1 MPAYESAAP
10 QMLHGVSQQI
20 PRARLPGQV
29 TAQLNCLS
37 DPVTGLRRRPG
48 VQQQFDFALT
58 DATNASIKAW
68 YADVAGVQV
77 HVVLNCA
84 TGAIKILG
92 SDYSVLATLAG
103 GAYLT
108 SASPSTIRATT
119 VGNEMFL
126 LNTAKV
132 PTEVAAA
139 AGTDPTMRGFF
150 YVAAG
155 AFNKT
160 YTVEVQSSV
169 GTITASYTTPTG
181 AGAGDAALSTPE
193 YIAEQLTTTLDGVKA
208 TAGLAS
214 VTRTSAYV
222 YMQGSVGTTDVVVN
236 SPTGSVYVV
245 VSKDSYVLTTGS
257 LPAQLPAGADGYV
270 MRVGDV
276 RVPQYFAYDSTSTAW
291 LESGAF
297 GSPAGITN
305 MPVSITKVAGTWTL
319 VTTDFEGRLAGDDDT
334 ASNPSPKFLEY
345 GITGMGTYQGR
356 LVLLGGPYVRLSAS
370 NKPRRMYRSTV
381 TALIDS
387 DPIEVSSS
395 ANSSASYEYAEP
407 FQKDLLLWSRGYQA
421 LIPSGNT
428 AITPRTATVVLTS
441 THATDTTAAPVSL
454 GRTMMYASPVSTDFF
469 GVLEMVPSSYT
480 DSQYISNPAT
490 EHLPKYLA
498 GRCRFAVASSVIS
511 MVLFAPSGDTNS
523 LVVYEYMWDGDKK
536 VQQSW
541 HTWTFQYPIASA
553 YFAADKIVLLFVQNE
568 HVVGGVLDPK
578 IGQFTEAVTR
588 RPFMDLYDDVTITA
602 NAVTVPTWLQ
612 SFDPAGYEDVSL
624 ARTTGDL
631 AGELVGIA
639 TRGATTLTT
648 VRSQDSG
655 AAAIGFTYQS
665 LVSPTPPVLRDYKDE
680 PITTDQHTLLRFI
693 VGTKNS
699 AEYKVVVSDTNSPAG
714 GDLSVGTLY
723 WSSAELDIGVARVA
737 GESSAVVPCRT
748 DADSTLVS
756 LYTNGLGELNITSLE
771 YVGKFIMKIK
781 RR

>member
-1 MPAYESAAP
+1 MPAYEGAAP

-58 DATNASIKAW
+58 DATATSIKAW
-68 YADVAGVQV
+68 YADVAGAQV

-84 TGAIKILG
+84 DGTVKILG
-92 SDYSVLATLAG
+92 SDYGVLATLAG

-108 SASPSTIRATT
+108 SANPSTIRATT

-126 LNTAKV
+126 LNTAVV

-150 YVAAG
+150 FIAAG

-160 YTVEVQSSV
+160 YTVEIQSSV
-169 GTITASYTTPTG
+169 GTISASYTTPTG
-181 AGAGDAALSTPE
+181 AAAGDAALSTPE
-193 YIAEQLTTTLDGVKA
+193 YIAQQLTATLDAAKA

-222 YMQGSVGTTDVVVN
+222 YTQGSVGTTAVVVN

-276 RVPQYFAYDSTSTAW
+276 RVPQYFAYNSTSTAW
-291 LESGAF
+291 LESGAY
-297 GSPAGITN
+297 GSPAGIEN

-319 VTTDFEGRLAGDDDT
+319 VTDDFEGRLAGDDDT

-381 TALIDS
+381 TAIIDS

-441 THATDTTAAPVSL
+441 THATDTTASPVAL
-454 GRTMMYASPVSTDFF
+454 GRTVMYASPVSTDFF
-469 GVLEMVPSSYT
+469 GVLEMVPSSST
-480 DSQYISNPAT
+480 DSQYISSPAT

-523 LVVYEYMWDGDKK
+523 LVVYEYVWDGDKK
-536 VQQSW
+536 VQQAW

-602 NAVTVPTWLQ
+602 NEVTVPTWLQ
-612 SFDPAGYEDVSL
+612 AFDPAGYADVSL
-624 ARTTGDL
+624 ARTTGAL
-631 AGELVGIA
+631 AGELVGID
-639 TRGATTLTT
+639 TRSATTLTT

-655 AAAIGFTYQS
+655 VAAIGFTYQS

-699 AEYKVVVSDTNSPAG
+699 AEYKVSVTDANSEAG
-714 GDLSVGTLY
+714 GDLSIGTLY

-748 DADSTLVS
+748 DADSTVVS

-771 YVGKFIMKIK
+771 HVGKFIMKIK

>member
-58 DATNASIKAW
+58 AATATSIKSW

-103 GAYLT
+103 GTYLT
-108 SASPSTIRATT
+108 TASPSTIRATT

-132 PTEVAAA
+132 PTEVAPA

-169 GTITASYTTPTG
+169 GTISASYTTPTG

-193 YIAEQLTTTLDGVKA
+193 YIAGQLTTTLNGVKA

-214 VTRTSAYV
+214 VTCTSAYV

-276 RVPQYFAYDSTSTAW
+276 RVPQYFAYDSTTTAW
-291 LESGAF
+291 LESGAY

-480 DSQYISNPAT
+480 DSQYVSNPAT

-536 VQQSW
+536 VQQAW

-553 YFAADKIVLLFVQNE
+553 YFAADKIVLLFVQNA

-612 SFDPAGYEDVSL
+612 AFDPTGYEDVSL

-680 PITTDQHTLLRFI
+680 PITTDQHTLLRFV